1 MKVEINIHYIS
12 TKMFCFS
19 VCSETL
25 ATEPYPVLI
34 VSVFI
39 YESKYAVS
47 NLLEL
52 LILLICLSLGI
63 ISLKVMFMID
73 QPLDLG

>member
-12 TKMFCFS
+12 TKMFCCS

-25 ATEPYPVLI
+25 AIEPYPVLI
-34 VSVFI
+34 VSVFA
-39 YESKYAVS
+39 YESKYAVP
-47 NLLEL
+47 NLLEF
-52 LILLICLSLGI
+52 LILLICPSLGI

-73 QPLDLG
+73 QPLVLG